1 MWCGLNNF
9 YRTMYAVWCILLF
22 KDYVSL
28 NSVVLLRT
36 RSRFLFRKGVME
48 VIFYLDKVGKAG
60 YYEIYRQ
67 NFVVSR
73 QTFANL
79 LKELE
84 KKGIVSRKVIEAR
97 PPRVEYS
104 LTGKGKEIVMIL
116 NELNSLI

>member
-1 MWCGLNNF
+1 
-9 YRTMYAVWCILLF
+9 LF
-22 KDYVSL
+22 K
-28 NSVVLLRT
+28 
-36 RSRFLFRKGVME
+36 KGVIE

-60 YYEIYRQ
+60 YYEIYKQ

-84 KKGIVSRKVIEAR
+84 NMGLVSRKVIDGR

-104 LTGKGKEIVMIL
+104 LTEKGKELARIL
-116 NELNSLI
+116 DELDEILQK

>member
-1 MWCGLNNF
+1 ML
-9 YRTMYAVWCILLF
+9 IL
-22 KDYVSL
+22 L

>member
-1 MWCGLNNF
+1 M
-9 YRTMYAVWCILLF
+9 
-22 KDYVSL
+22 
-28 NSVVLLRT
+28 VLLRT
-36 RSRFLFRKGVME
+36 KSRFLFRKGVIE

-60 YYEIYRQ
+60 YYEIYKQ

-84 KKGIVSRKVIEAR
+84 KKGLVSRKVVEGR

-104 LTGKGKEIVMIL
+104 LTGKGKETARIL
-116 NELNSLI
+116 NELNNLLDSNAREIKTDET